1 MPSQD
6 LSIITLIAQAGLFV
20 KLIMITLAGMSI
32 ISWWGIFGKGF
43 SLGSVKRANLD
54 FESRFWSGADIG
66 QLLREAASKGE
77 QLQGVERIFNAGYG
91 EFLKLR
97 KQGGVELPE
106 MIQSSRRAMLAASQ
120 RELDELED
128 SLSFLGTV
136 GSVSPY
142 IGLLGTVWG
151 IMSAF
156 QGLSV
161 AGQATLSQV
170 APGIAEALVATAMGL
185 LAAIPAVIAYNKYT
199 HQIDRL
205 ANRFDGFIEEFSNLL
220 QRHGNQPR

>member
-1 MPSQD
+1 MPTQD
-6 LSIITLIAQAGLFV
+6 LSIITLITQASLFV
-20 KLIMITLAGMSI
+20 KLIMLTLVGMSLL
-32 ISWWGIFGKGF
+32 SWWQIFGKGF
-43 SLGSVKRANLD
+43 ILSAVKKSNLD
-54 FESRFWSGADIG
+54 FENRFWSGSDVT
-66 QLLREAASKGE
+66 LLFREASSKGD
-77 QLQGVERIFNAGYG
+77 QLQGTERIFSAGYG

-161 AGQATLSQV
+161 AGQATLAQV

-185 LAAIPAVIAYNKYT
+185 LAAIPAVIAYNKFT

-205 ANRFDGFIEEFSNLL
+205 ANRFDGFLEEFSNLL
-220 QRHGNQPR
+220 QRAGNQPR

>member
-1 MPSQD
+1 MPSHE
-6 LSIITLIAQAGLFV
+6 LSILSLIAQASLFV
-20 KLIMITLAGMSI
+20 KLIMITLVGMSLL
-32 ISWWGIFGKGF
+32 SWVNIFSKSF
-43 SLGSVKRANLD
+43 SLGAVKRANTD
-54 FESRFWSGADIG
+54 FESRFWSGSDVSN
-66 QLLREAASKGE
+66 LYREASAKGD
-77 QLQGVERIFNAGYG
+77 QLQGLERVFSAGFG

-97 KQGGVELPE
+97 KQGGVELPD
-106 MIQSSRRAMLAASQ
+106 MIQSSRRAMMAASQ
-120 RELDELED
+120 RELDALED

-161 AGQATLSQV
+161 AGQATLAQV
-170 APGIAEALVATAMGL
+170 APGIAEALVATAIGL
-185 LAAIPAVIAYNKYT
+185 FAAIPAVIAYNKYT
-199 HQIDRL
+199 HQIDRM
-205 ANRFDGFIEEFSNLL
+205 ANRLDAFIEEFSNLL